1 MSTVP
6 LTGGL
11 EAPHSPR
18 GLPRAVEALLAA
30 VALVLS
36 LPLLLLCALAV
47 AFSSRGPVLFQQ
59 KRVGRRGQFFTLYKL
74 RTMRAGS
81 TGLLVTPGGDARVT
95 PVGRFLRKFK
105 LDELPALWNVLIGDL
120 SLVGPRPEVPR
131 FVDLGN
137 PIWRRVLGGR
147 PGLTDPVTLTLRNE
161 EELLASV
168 EGNPESFYRDVLQ
181 PYKLRGYAD
190 YFERRT
196 WWTDLQVLGRTA
208 LAIVRPSRVPAPSIA
223 DLSRKPEEVPAEASE
238 SELSSPSRAW
248 HRISVRDFQ
257 YLVDLGVLSA
267 AFAFAYLLRF
277 DFQTSNPELERLL
290 PQLPWVLALQ
300 FGALLLAGVHRFIW
314 RYVGIREARQFLDA
328 AIWSGAAL
336 LAMRLF
342 VPPEFDHW
350 RIPIS
355 VILMD
360 TVLGFGAA
368 FGLRV
373 ARRISYESSRRG
385 NGNAAAATKR
395 RVLLLGAGQAGVLAA
410 REILG
415 RGDHDIDIQ
424 GFIDDDPRKQGAT
437 IYEIPV
443 IGTTRDLPR
452 LVREMGIQDVVITIA
467 QISRRNIVRMVE
479 ECRKTGVG
487 VRIIPGLYEI
497 LQGKVQVTRIRDV
510 EIEDLLGRER
520 VELDEELIGRFV
532 AGKRVVVTGAGGSI
546 GSELARQVARF
557 GPASLLLV
565 ERAEG
570 ALFEI
575 DKELRRVYPSLS
587 IFPIVADIGDEP
599 WVRSIFAT
607 HTPEVVFHA
616 AAHKHVPMMEAN
628 PCEALKN
635 NIFGTRMI
643 AEISAESG
651 VEAFVMISTDKAVRA
666 TSVMGASKRV
676 AELVIQDLARR
687 YPTRFV
693 AVRFGNVMGSAGSV
707 IPLFR
712 EQIRRGG
719 PVTVTDPEMKRYF
732 MTIPE
737 SAQLVMQAGA
747 MGRGGEIFILDM
759 GTPVRILDLA
769 VAMINLSGLRPFDE
783 MEIVFTGLRPG
794 EKLFEELELD
804 GEEIAKTRHP
814 KIFIG
819 HIAPYSPAAV
829 DQALHDLKKLA
840 SEGDGPSIRTYL
852 NELLPEATLSP
863 GRRTDTVVVPG
874 QEAGPSEEGQMP
886 LGFAELQRP
895 MADAVAGGGNGGPGA
910 GAPALEALRVEA
922 IPTQGETR

>member
-1 MSTVP
+1 VRPVRPERNGRHGDGGAVSTVP

-11 EAPHSPR
+11 EAPRSPG

-36 LPLLLLCALAV
+36 LPLLLVCAAAV

-95 PVGRFLRKFK
+95 RVGRFLRKFK

-137 PIWRRVLGGR
+137 PIWRRVLGRR

-168 EGNPESFYRDVLQ
+168 VGNPESFYRDVLQ

-238 SELSSPSRAW
+238 IELSSPSRTW
-248 HRISVRDFQ
+248 RRISVRDFQ

-277 DFQTSNPELERLL
+277 DFQTSNPELDRLL

-342 VPPEFDHW
+342 VPLEFDHW

-385 NGNAAAATKR
+385 SGNAAAAPKR

-467 QISRRNIVRMVE
+467 QISRRNIVRLVE

-532 AGKRVVVTGAGGSI
+532 AGKRVLVTGAGGSI

-587 IFPIVADIGDEP
+587 ICPIVADIGDEP

-628 PCEALKN
+628 PSEAIKN

-651 VEAFVMISTDKAVRA
+651 VEAFVMISTDKAVRP

-769 VAMINLSGLRPFDE
+769 VAMINLSGLRPFEE

-829 DQALHDLKKLA
+829 DQALHDLKKLVA
-840 SEGDGPSIRTYL
+840 LGDGPSIRGYL
-852 NELLPEATLSP
+852 NELLPEATLAP
-863 GRRTDTVVVPG
+863 GRRTAVPG
-874 QEAGPSEEGQMP
+874 PGVEPGQLGLRFLDSPPGDGPRANTG
-886 LGFAELQRP
+886 R
-895 MADAVAGGGNGGPGA
+895 
-910 GAPALEALRVEA
+910 
-922 IPTQGETR
+922 

>member
-1 MSTVP
+1 VGVGGYRVP
-6 LTGGL
+6 LR
-11 EAPHSPR
+11 EAA
-18 GLPRAVEALLAA
+18 GLPRVAEVVVA
-30 VALVLS
+30 ALVL
-36 LPLLLLCALAV
+36 LLSSPIVLLAIV
-47 AFSSRGPVLFQQ
+47 AIKLTSRGPVVFQQ

-74 RTMRAGS
+74 RTMRTDSSGP
-81 TGLLVTPGGDARVT
+81 LVTAGGDSRVT
-95 PVGRFLRKFK
+95 PVGKILRKFK
-105 LDELPALWNVLIGDL
+105 LDELLSLWNVLTGDL

-137 PIWRRVLGGR
+137 PVWRKLLGGR
-147 PGLTDPVTLTLRNE
+147 PGLTDPVTLLLRNE
-161 EELLASV
+161 EALLASV

-181 PYKLRGYAD
+181 PYKLRGYAE
-190 YFERRT
+190 YMERRT
-196 WWTDLQVLGRTA
+196 WWTDLQVLAQTA
-208 LAIVRPSRVPAPSIA
+208 VAIVRPSRVPLPSIA
-223 DLSRKPEEVPAEASE
+223 DLTRTSEEPLEEVSE
-238 SELSSPSRAW
+238 SELSTPARAW
-248 HRISVRDFQ
+248 RRITVRDFQ

-267 AFAFAYLLRF
+267 AFALAYLLRF
-277 DFQTSNPELERLL
+277 DFQTSNPELNRLL

-350 RIPIS
+350 RIPIA

-373 ARRISYESSRRG
+373 ARRISYESSRRA
-385 NGNAAAATKR
+385 NGNAAAAAAPKR

-452 LVREMGIQDVVITIA
+452 LVREMGIQDIVITIA

-479 ECRKTGVG
+479 QCRKTGVG

-532 AGKRVVVTGAGGSI
+532 AGKRVLVTGAGGSI

-599 WVRSIFAT
+599 WIRSIFAT

-628 PCEALKN
+628 PCEAVKN
-635 NIFGTRMI
+635 NIFGTRTI

-651 VEAFVMISTDKAVRA
+651 VEAFVMISTDKAVRP

-687 YPTRFV
+687 SPTRFV

-769 VAMINLSGLRPFDE
+769 VAMVNLSGLRPFEE

-819 HIAPYSPAAV
+819 HIAPYSSAAV
-829 DQALHDLKKLA
+829 DQARRDLKKLA
-840 SEGDGPSIRTYL
+840 SDGDGPAIRAYL
-852 NELLPEATLSP
+852 NELLPEAALAP
-863 GRRTDTVVVPG
+863 GRRTDAFVAPG
-874 QEAGPSEEGQMP
+874 KEPGSAEEGQLP
-886 LGFAELQRP
+886 LGFREPQRP
-895 MADAVAGGGNGGPGA
+895 IAA
-910 GAPALEALRVEA
+910 EAASSKR
-922 IPTQGETR
+922 G

>member
-1 MSTVP
+1 MQPIRPEPDGRRVDGIAVSTVP

-11 EAPHSPR
+11 EAPHSPG
-18 GLPRAVEALLAA
+18 GLPRAVDALLAA
-30 VALVLS
+30 VALVLF

-81 TGLLVTPGGDARVT
+81 SGLLVTPGGDARVT

-105 LDELPALWNVLIGDL
+105 LDELPALWNVLIGDM

-137 PIWRRVLGGR
+137 PIWRRLLGGR

-190 YFERRT
+190 YLERRT
-196 WWTDLQVLGRTA
+196 WWTDLQVLWRTA
-208 LAIVRPSRVPAPSIA
+208 VAIVRPPRVPLPSIA
-223 DLSRKPEEVPAEASE
+223 DLTRNPEEVPSAASE

-248 HRISVRDFQ
+248 RRITVRDFQ

-277 DFQTSNPELERLL
+277 DFQASSPELDRLL

-342 VPPEFDHW
+342 VPLEFDHW

-373 ARRISYESSRRG
+373 ARRISYESSRRV
-385 NGNAAAATKR
+385 NGNSAAAAAPKR

-532 AGKRVVVTGAGGSI
+532 AGKRVLVTGAGGSI

-587 IFPIVADIGDEP
+587 IFPLVADIGDEP
-599 WVRSIFAT
+599 WIRSIFAT

-651 VEAFVMISTDKAVRA
+651 VEAFVMISTDKAVRP

-769 VAMINLSGLRPFDE
+769 VAMINLSGLRPFEE

-819 HIAPYSPAAV
+819 HIAPYSPPAV
-829 DQALHDLKKLA
+829 DQALLDLKKLA
-840 SEGDGPSIRTYL
+840 AQGDGPSIREFL
-852 NELLPEATLSP
+852 NGLLPEANLSP
-863 GRRTDTVVVPG
+863 GRTPG
-874 QEAGPSEEGQMP
+874 KEPDSAKESDQLP
-886 LGFAELQRP
+886 LGFRESEH
-895 MADAVAGGGNGGPGA
+895 ADAPRAG
-910 GAPALEALRVEA
+910 
-922 IPTQGETR
+922 TSS